1 MIQLDL
7 CVTCPKCGN
16 GSLTKREK
24 YKYIGLKYSHTEYKC
39 LMDNCGWFTNSHYK
53 NLIWDNPMQFNRDE
67 KLKELGI

>member
-39 LMDNCGWFTNSHYK
+39 LMDNCGWFTN
-53 NLIWDNPMQFNRDE
+53 PMQFNRDE